1 VIILVYVI
9 ILHLFD
15 EMAEVILGL
24 WRGVGMSNL
33 CVFSV
38 IIVVYVIILQLF
50 DEMAEVISGLW
61 RGVGMSF

>member
-1 VIILVYVI
+1 
-9 ILHLFD
+9 
-15 EMAEVILGL
+15 
-24 WRGVGMSNL
+24 MSNL

>member
-1 VIILVYVI
+1 
-9 ILHLFD
+9 LFD